1 MALLIHL
8 FRPSFVLQAETE
20 EEMRE
25 WMATFEKAK
34 RLMLQTEQLDYKKS
48 GTATNLASNTASN
61 STVTLVANTTSD
73 AETATTTT
81 TTTTSPTALLD
92 NTLSKSKAT
101 TSVDELP
108 ALSINQT
115 TKSDTASSSDVETPS
130 IVMLSTSAEN
140 DPNSLTQSTSLTPL
154 LVWEASRAS
163 MGMNATN
170 GTTSTPS
177 SPMTQSFSAAAISLD
192 ATLNQHNEKEN
203 ASSSTSTTTNNN
215 NNNTTA
221 TTAATQST
229 TTSSSWG
236 IPWALVPSM
245 FQGGSSDDISSELP
259 PTPGASP
266 NVLPTMTDSEGHQVI
281 WPTRVDDSNVPKVDL
296 VGYPVWLDTRN
307 KELRQL
313 FGGVGQNEVV
323 LSGK

>member
-1 MALLIHL
+1 
-8 FRPSFVLQAETE
+8 
-20 EEMRE
+20 MRE
-25 WMATFEKAK
+25 WMASFEKAK
-34 RLMLQTEQLDYKKS
+34 RLMLQTEQLDYNKG
-48 GTATNLASNTASN
+48 GTTNLTSNTASN
-61 STVTLVANTTSD
+61 STATLVTTTTSD
-73 AETATTTT
+73 AETS
-81 TTTTSPTALLD
+81 TSPTSLLD
-92 NTLSKSKAT
+92 NTSKSKAT

-108 ALSINQT
+108 VISINQST
-115 TKSDTASSSDVETPS
+115 NSDTVPSKEVEKPS

-163 MGMNATN
+163 MGVNATN
-170 GTTSTPS
+170 GTTSAPS
-177 SPMTQSFSAAAISLD
+177 SPINQSFSAAAISLD
-192 ATLNQHNEKEN
+192 ATLSQHNDKDN
-203 ASSSTSTTTNNN
+203 ASVSTSTTTNTNG
-215 NNNTTA
+215 A
-221 TTAATQST
+221 TTVPS

-266 NVLPTMTDSEGHQVI
+266 NVPAMTDSDGHQVI

-296 VGYPVWLDTRN
+296 VGYPLWLDTRN

-313 FGGVGQNEVV
+313 FGGVGPNEVV
-323 LSGK
+323 LSGKKGTFEYKNDILIHFFFFTCSIYRFA